1 MNCAIDRFIASI
13 RCRRL
18 VTSRIIAILSILTF
32 TIAGLWSGESSGNAR
47 AAMTIQNSYPVTC
60 VSAAS
65 YLGSPGAL
73 APNSIVAAFGTQLAT
88 GTLAANSLPL
98 PTSLLTTRVTVAGI
112 PAPLFFDSTNQINYL
127 IPENAPTGDVE
138 VLVTSTI
145 ASGDQVI
152 SRGQM
157 RIAGTGP
164 AIFTADSSGGGAP
177 AAITGRIN
185 QNDVFVYDPN
195 PPYRTDPAN
204 PGRIIPAPIDVG
216 TTERPAFLILFGTGI
231 RNALPNNI
239 RAIIGGLDIPVEYY
253 GPAGGYAGLDQVNL
267 RLPASLKGRGL
278 VDVTIVVNG
287 VSSNFISLDLAGTT
301 GQALTI
307 SGFGISTPALAGQTV
322 TISGNGFSSNPS
334 DNIVRFGPAQARVI
348 AAAINQLT
356 VIVPFGAQS
365 GQVTVQAN
373 QIEARSVALFR
384 VRTSISGIIQS
395 TGTPA
400 APPLPL
406 NNVTVRL
413 AGTNISVR
421 TTAQGTFVLSDIP
434 AGVSLVE
441 VDGATSAATPPYP
454 SISLKLAAKSDR
466 DNQFSQPISL
476 QQINGGTGSVG
487 GVIGNTGINTLNQF
501 SQLRSDIVSAFS
513 RIAGRLGPLAESQ
526 FSPLAKSVFI
536 GNRGVT
542 LEVPFGTNVRFPD
555 GKSSGQVQLTVL
567 EGARLPGIT
576 IPAGINTRSIAQI
589 TPIGTKF
596 QPGVSISFP
605 NPDPTNLGP
614 GAKLTLYRYDPA
626 TGSFVRRG
634 TGVVSSDR
642 TLVNS
647 DGRVVDLATFWLLAT
662 SARMT
667 TVNGRV
673 VDLQGRPV
681 SGAKVTAN
689 GRASLSDQNG
699 GFSIPD
705 VSPTDDNRVRA
716 EAILPQQFGTPPR
729 GFSALS
735 TAVVGGI
742 TSIGNITLT
751 NTNQAGL
758 VLSPFAIDLKP
769 GQPGSAPFPVN
780 VTLTEPAPSGGL
792 AITLSSDDRS
802 VVTVPASLTIPAGQT
817 TASFN
822 ITTIGSGTALISA
835 QATLRT
841 TAIEAS
847 AVVSISL
854 PGPVLSKINPI
865 TAPAGARLT
874 ITGTGLNA
882 VPNNHF
888 VSLFRNNELLAL
900 LNPFENEVV
909 SDSSG
914 KPALVIRLPDVPP
927 GLVSLAVSV
936 IDPVSGVVSENSAP
950 IAFTVSESTLLAPQL
965 SNTIPGQGKPRDQI
979 TIIGTG
985 FSSVREENHVRFIQT
1000 GQAGAAI
1007 DAQIVKA
1014 TPTSIVVTVPALVI
1028 SRGEVSIIARRI
1040 ESSGAASPDSNS
1052 LTFNIISDPVSPLT
1066 PLLANVANVAN
1077 GTPSGKDGDLIRA
1090 SGRDFGGSF
1099 FNLQVG
1105 QAGNQTTS
1113 DPILTLLVFTQNNEF
1128 VNFTVP
1134 INASGGTVVEAVVPS
1149 GLRKGAAAITVF
1161 NFDTETGLMSEE
1173 SLPNS
1178 FNITESTD
1186 FRIDEEE
1193 PNDAPDFATRVFF
1206 PSRVQG
1212 RIATGD
1218 PGSLTI
1224 VFNSTTKIVLSDL
1237 FSFNLDQVLR
1247 GTIALTFN
1255 KGADLDLFVLRRNDR
1270 GKYEVIASSTTSEGT
1285 LESLTGDLPP
1295 GQYLIGVGAFS
1306 GSTPYLLSLQYAST
1320 IGSINMPLMKYG
1332 EVIE

>member
-1 MNCAIDRFIASI
+1 MNCGIDRFIASI
-13 RCRRL
+13 RRRRL
-18 VTSRIIAILSILTF
+18 ATSRLIAILSILIF
-32 TIAGLWSGESSGNAR
+32 SIDGLWSGENSGNAR

-112 PAPLFFDSTNQINYL
+112 PAPLFFVSTNQINYL

-185 QNDVFVYDPN
+185 QNNIFVYDPN

-239 RAIIGGLDIPVEYY
+239 RAIIGGLDIPVEYF
-253 GPAGGYAGLDQVNL
+253 GAVNEYAGLDQVNL

-322 TISGNGFSSNPS
+322 TISGNGFSSNPA

-373 QIEARSVALFR
+373 QIEARSVEVFR

-487 GVIGNTGINTLNQF
+487 GVIGNTGINTLNQLW
-501 SQLRSDIVSAFS
+501 QLRSDIVSAFS

-536 GNRGVT
+536 SNRGVT

-614 GAKLTLYRYDPA
+614 GTKVSLYRYDPA

-634 TGVVSSDR
+634 TGIVSADR
-642 TLVNS
+642 ALVNS

-673 VDLQGRPV
+673 VDVQGHPV

-716 EAILPQQFGTPPR
+716 EALLPQQFGTPPR
-729 GFSALS
+729 GFSAIS

-742 TSIGNITLT
+742 TNIGTIALS

-758 VLSPFAIDLKP
+758 VLSPFAIDL
-769 GQPGSAPFPVN
+769 QPGSAPFPVN
-780 VTLTEPAPSGGL
+780 VTLTEPAPSTGM
-792 AITLSSDDRS
+792 AITLSSDDRA
-802 VVTVPASLTIPAGQT
+802 VVTVPASVSIPAGQT

-822 ITTIGSGTALISA
+822 VTRVGAGTALISA

-841 TAIEAS
+841 IAIESS

-854 PGPVLSKINPI
+854 PGPVLTRISPT
-865 TAPAGARLT
+865 TAPAGARVT
-874 ITGTGLNA
+874 ISGTGLNV

-900 LNPFENEVV
+900 LNPFENEIV

-914 KPALVIRLPDVPP
+914 KPALVIRMPEVAP
-927 GLVSLAVSV
+927 GPLSLVVSV

-965 SNTIPGQGKPRDQI
+965 SNTLPGQGKPRDQI

-985 FSSVREENHVRFIQT
+985 FSSVREENHVRFIQSS
-1000 GQAGAAI
+1000 QAGAPV
-1007 DAQIVKA
+1007 DAQIIKA
-1014 TPTSIVVTVPALVI
+1014 APTSLVVAVPAQVI
-1028 SRGEVSIIARRI
+1028 SRGEVSIIARRV
-1040 ESSGAASPDSNS
+1040 ESSGAASPDSNA
-1052 LTFNIISDPVSPLT
+1052 LTFNIVSDPVSPLT
-1066 PLLANVANVAN
+1066 PLLAKVTNVAN

-1090 SGRDFGGSF
+1090 SGSDFGGSF

-1105 QAGNQTTS
+1105 LNGYQNSA

-1134 INASGGTVVEAVVPS
+1134 INASGGNLVEAVVPS
-1149 GLRKGAAAITVF
+1149 GLRKGVAAVTVF

-1178 FNITESTD
+1178 FNITEGSD

-1193 PNDAPDFATRVFF
+1193 PNDSPDFATRVFF
-1206 PSRVQG
+1206 PSSVRG
-1212 RIATGD
+1212 RITVGD

-1224 VFNSTTKIVLSDL
+1224 IFNSTTKIVLSDL
-1237 FSFNLDQVLR
+1237 FSFSLDQVLR
-1247 GTIALTFN
+1247 GNISLSFAQGT
-1255 KGADLDLFVLRRNDR
+1255 DLDLFVLRKNER
-1270 GKYEVIASSTTSEGT
+1270 GKYEVIASSTNNEGT
-1285 LESLTGDLPP
+1285 VESLTGNLPP

-1306 GSTPYLLSLQYAST
+1306 GSTSYLLSLQYAST
-1320 IGSINMPLMKYG
+1320 TASGYMPVMKYG
-1332 EVIE
+1332 DVIE